1 MRKYAY
7 VSVIT
12 NWKYMRGLSVMLRTL
27 HDTNPQYPVFLVVP
41 DNKEPLFYDTVERMG
56 AKIIKKEP
64 LSFDTNNKVPYWNE
78 TMFKLHIFSLTEF
91 DKLLYLD
98 ADMIIQK
105 NIDHL
110 FECPS
115 LSAVAAGQSQNPT
128 WTNINSGLL
137 VFKPDLATYNKLID
151 AIEPTVKEK
160 QAKGQGYGDQDV
172 LYQVFTD
179 WKDQP
184 EYHLDERYNAMLF
197 CLQDIAAAYPI
208 KSIDDIYVL
217 HYVATDKIWNNN
229 LAEALFNIARDIR
242 YRKKYS
248 LQAKLKYYGI
258 LAKTYRSASR
268 DALRAMKKA
277 AK

>member
-27 HDTNPQYPVFLVVP
+27 NKTNPQYPVYVVVP
-41 DNKEPLFYDTVERMG
+41 DNKESLFYDTVEQMG
-56 AKIIKKEP
+56 ANLIKREP
-64 LSFDTNNKVPYWNE
+64 LSFDTNNEVPYWNE

-110 FECPS
+110 FACPS

-137 VFKPDLATYNKLID
+137 VFEPDLTTYRKLLD
-151 AIEPTVKEK
+151 ALEPTIKEK

-172 LYQVFTD
+172 LYQVFPE

-184 EYHLDERYNAMLF
+184 EYHLDESYNAMLF
-197 CLQDIAAAYPI
+197 CLPDIAAAYHI
-208 KSIDDIYVL
+208 KSLDDIYVL
-217 HYVATDKIWNNN
+217 HYVATDKIWNNT
-229 LAEALFNIARDIR
+229 LAEALYDMARDIR

-258 LAKTYRSASR
+258 LAQADQTVSKA
-268 DALRAMKKA
+268 ALRAMKEA